1 MALAIIAL
9 RFHDKTL
16 FSRHLKNLKMKSISF
31 ILLNFLISERK
42 VSAGDYEAAHYDN
55 PYYTETFYDQIE
67 NLYDDVPDLTE
78 FPEGTRVNCD
88 EVR

>member
-9 RFHDKTL
+9 RFRDKKL
-16 FSRHLKNLKMKSISF
+16 SSKYHKMKAISF
-31 ILLNFLISERK
+31 ISLNFLISERK

-55 PYYTETFYDQIE
+55 PYFTEDFYDQIE

-78 FPEGTRVNCD
+78 FPQGTRVNCN
-88 EVR
+88 EVSS

>member
-9 RFHDKTL
+9 RFHDEKL
-16 FSRHLKNLKMKSISF
+16 FCQHLKNLEMKAISF
-31 ILLNFLISERK
+31 ILLNLLISERK

-55 PYYTETFYDQIE
+55 PYYTENFYDQIQ

-78 FPEGTRVNCD
+78 FPEGTRVNCI